1 MSTAP
6 NGIPDQPSERENLLV
21 ALKEAQ
27 SRFGYLRREL
37 LIEAADSLGI
47 PVSEAY
53 GVATFYSFLSTKP
66 QGEYVI
72 MVCGSLPC
80 FLKHSRTIIDAV
92 QRQIGIGPGEATPDG
107 RFSFQLTNCI
117 GACEQ
122 APAMMINYKVY
133 GHLTP
138 RKVARILKACK

>member
-6 NGIPDQPSERENLLV
+6 DGIPDQSSERENLLV
-21 ALKEAQ
+21 ALKKAQ
-27 SRFGYLRREL
+27 SRFGYLRGEL
-37 LIEAADSLGI
+37 LVEAANSLGI
-47 PVSEAY
+47 PASEAY

-72 MVCGSLPC
+72 MVCKSLPC
-80 FLKHSRTIIDAV
+80 FLKHSQTIIDAV
-92 QRQIGIGPGEATPDG
+92 RRQIGIGLGEATPDG
-107 RFSFQLTNCI
+107 KFSFQLVNCI

-122 APAMMINYKVY
+122 APAMMINYTVY